1 MDTNKYFAELFRMLG
16 KNEIQAAP
24 PERNTLPILLGTH
37 PACRV
42 GPSGELCKFPG
53 DLDSPEASDL
63 YFKVAPIATMVKEYM
78 TAMEKSP
85 LLEAVALDEEFRL
98 LAEFNGAVLAG
109 RETQHG
115 YKFVTW
121 ERDYNGGGV
130 IWGHYYLDNYSD
142 AKQDFAIRAGLIE
155 KQRLFT
161 NKQLIDI
168 YQSVNDTFEAGYELT
183 EKDAQQLTDIQLQ
196 IEAIIPDINQQ
207 IYEMTE
213 ESLRRSQEQSM

>member
-1 MDTNKYFAELFRMLG
+1 MDTKKYFAELSRMLG
-16 KNEIQAAP
+16 KDEIQTAP
-24 PERNTLPILLGTH
+24 PERNTLPILHGTH

-63 YFKVAPIATMVKEYM
+63 YFKVAPIAIMVKEYM

-121 ERDYNGGGV
+121 ERDYDGTGV
-130 IWGHYYLDNYSD
+130 MWGHYYLDNYSD
-142 AKQDFAIRAGLIE
+142 AKQDFAIRAGLIDE
-155 KQRLFT
+155 QRLFSD
-161 NKQLIDI
+161 KQLMDI
-168 YQSVNDTFEAGYELT
+168 YQSVNDTFEAGYELS
-183 EKDAQQLTDIQLQ
+183 DAEADQLSGIQTQ
-196 IEAIIPDINQQ
+196 IEAIIPDINRQ

>member
-1 MDTNKYFAELFRMLG
+1 MDTERYFTELSRMLG
-16 KNEIQAAP
+16 KNGIETAP
-24 PERNTLPILLGTH
+24 PERNTLPVLLNGH
-37 PACRV
+37 SACRV

-53 DLDSPEASDL
+53 DLDSPAASDL
-63 YFKVAPIATMVKEYM
+63 YFKVAPISRMVKEYM
-78 TAMEKSP
+78 TVVEQSL
-85 LLEAVALDEEFRL
+85 LLEATALDEEFRL

-109 RETQHG
+109 RETQYG

-121 ERDYNGGGV
+121 ERDCDGNGV
-130 IWGHYYLDNYSD
+130 IWGHYYMDNYPA
-142 AKQDFAIRAGLIE
+142 AKQDFAIRSGLIK

-161 NKQLIDI
+161 NEQLIDI

-183 EKDAQQLTDIQLQ
+183 EKDAQQLSDIQQQ